1 MSGMKVFKFDVDEDF
16 AKQHNEMVRDTRSLV
31 ASGIA
36 IFVISVIAGVAVWF
50 LVDAASPWRWLGSI
64 GLVLF
69 GVLMLVVAMLIPRKV
84 GGIQELYDHHPLAP
98 AIITERAGTTVTLT
112 ALVNL
117 NVDPDQPPRWGITSR
132 VVQPLPNTPDRV
144 GTKVPVA
151 AIGAQR
157 SARDQQH
164 WQTITPMP
172 IAWGTPNEA
181 VVSSARGAIPQEQWN
196 LLERARKKSELVEQS
211 KNALVE
217 L

>member
-84 GGIQELYDHHPLAP
+84 GGVQELYDHHPLAP

-112 ALVNL
+112 ALVNK
-117 NVDPDQPPRWGITSR
+117 NVDPAAPPAWAITSR
-132 VVQPLPNTPDRV
+132 VVHPIPNTPDAT

-151 AIGAQR
+151 AVGAQR
-157 SARDQQH
+157 SSRDQQH
-164 WQTITPMP
+164 WMTITPMP
-172 IAWGTPNEA
+172 IAWGTPDTDVITEA
-181 VVSSARGAIPQEQWN
+181 RKAVPQEQWVA
-196 LLERARKKSELVEQS
+196 LQKAAKSPELIERS
-211 KNALVE
+211 KNSVVE